1 MLALLESD
9 VFPFCSEFG
18 IGSGLCF
25 YDKGHMSGLCRRGGE
40 WQIRSDA
47 GMTCFDDNAN
57 ELQGY
62 KAFCLAM

>member
-40 WQIRSDA
+40 
-47 GMTCFDDNAN
+47 
-57 ELQGY
+57 
-62 KAFCLAM
+62 